1 MFPILKQST
10 SPVMTRSNNTE
21 DSYSPPRIPILTMP
35 VWWVVQD
42 TNYGSLFQA
51 YALQRVLKQLGYAP
65 EWIQFSFSQ
74 ESWRAKASHL
84 FKSVCRTLRWP
95 TRLIGRKKRQSFSLQ
110 FRESYPRYFQN
121 FLNKHLCVA
130 QTVCHSLDEL
140 RAEYGTSASCI
151 IGSDQMWLH
160 SDKQYFLSFMPS
172 GKKIAYAVSA
182 PWSGLGSA
190 WKRIARKELPHFTG
204 VSVREQQGVE
214 LLKRLGIEKTEQ
226 CLDPVFLLSQPEWD
240 EMVSTRREDDSYCLG
255 YFLNGYKEKDI
266 YLRNIEEY
274 CQRQNL
280 TLRIIPNQGAEY
292 YIHQKYLLTPSP
304 EQFLALFRDASC
316 VITNSFHAVV
326 FSMIFK
332 KQFVIIPQ
340 KRERIHQ
347 NDRFLS
353 LLHTFNLKDR
363 IAHTPSEIE
372 KIIDREIDF
381 SDLEK
386 IIFSQKKTSM
396 AFLKAALN
404 KSSNI

>member
-1 MFPILKQST
+1 MNRP
-10 SPVMTRSNNTE
+10 NNKE
-21 DSYSPPRIPILTMP
+21 DSYTPPRIPILTMP

-51 YALQRVLKQLGYAP
+51 YALQQVLKQLGYAP
-65 EWIQFSFSQ
+65 EWIQVLFSK
-74 ESWRAKASHL
+74 ESWQVKAIHL
-84 FKSVCRTLRWP
+84 FKSVYHTLRWP
-95 TRLIGRKKRQSFSLQ
+95 TRLIGRKKRQSFSLH
-110 FRESYPRYFQN
+110 FRKSHPRYFQD
-121 FLNKHLCVA
+121 FLDKHLCVA

-140 RAEYGTSASCI
+140 KTEYGTSASCI
-151 IGSDQMWLH
+151 IGSDQMWIH
-160 SDKQYFLSFMPS
+160 SDKQYFLSFMPA

-182 PWSGLGSA
+182 PWSALGSA

-204 VSVREQQGVE
+204 VSVREWQGVE

-226 CLDPVFLLSQPEWD
+226 CLDPVFLLSQSEWD
-240 EMVSTRREDDSYCLG
+240 RMASPRQEEASYCLG
-255 YFLNGYKEKDI
+255 YFLNGYREKDI
-266 YLRNIEEY
+266 YLRDIEIY
-274 CQRQNL
+274 CQKRNL
-280 TLRIIPNQGAEY
+280 ALKIIPNQGAEC
-292 YIHQKYLLTPSP
+292 YIPQKYLLTPSP

-353 LLHTFNLKDR
+353 LLHTFNLKDK

-372 KIIDREIDF
+372 KIIGQDIDF
-381 SDLEK
+381 SALEK
-386 IIFSQKKTSM
+386 LVCSLKKNSLT
-396 AFLKAALN
+396 FLSSSLQT
-404 KSSNI
+404 SSNV

>member
-1 MFPILKQST
+1 MNRP
-10 SPVMTRSNNTE
+10 NNME
-21 DSYSPPRIPILTMP
+21 DSYTLPRIPILTMP
-35 VWWVVQD
+35 VWWVVED

-74 ESWRAKASHL
+74 ESWWEKASHL
-84 FKSVCRTLRWP
+84 SKSVCRLLRWP
-95 TRLIGRKKRQSFSLQ
+95 VRLFGRKKRQSFSLQ
-110 FRESYPRYFQN
+110 FRKSHPRHFQD
-121 FLNKHLCVA
+121 FLNKNLCVA

-140 RAEYGTSASCI
+140 KAKYGTSASCI

-160 SDKQYFLSFMPS
+160 SDKQYFLSFMPN

-190 WKRIARKELPHFTG
+190 WKRIARKELPNFTS
-204 VSVREQQGVE
+204 VSVRERQGVE
-214 LLKRLGIEKTEQ
+214 LLKRLGIEKAKQ
-226 CLDPVFLLSQPEWD
+226 CLDPVFLLSQSEWD
-240 EMVSTRREDDSYCLG
+240 KMASSRQEEASYCLG
-255 YFLNGYKEKDI
+255 YFLNGYREKDI
-266 YLRNIEEY
+266 YLRDIEEY
-274 CQRQNL
+274 CLGRNL
-280 TLRIIPNQGAEY
+280 VLRIIPNQGAEY
-292 YIHQKYLLTPSP
+292 YIPQKYLLTPDP

-332 KQFVIIPQ
+332 KRFVIIPQ

-372 KIIDREIDF
+372 KIIGQDIDF
-381 SDLEK
+381 SALEK
-386 IIFSQKKTSM
+386 LICSLKKNSLM
-396 AFLKAALN
+396 FLSSAL
-404 KSSNI
+404 KTSSNI